1 MVELLKAYGR
11 LRQVVGTIRKLF
23 IRRRTVNEMAN
34 EPISS
39 EQMAKEDITTLNNIG
54 TVLMVLFCVGVALYT
69 VIAITCLK
77 G

>member
-1 MVELLKAYGR
+1 
-11 LRQVVGTIRKLF
+11 
-23 IRRRTVNEMAN
+23 VNEMAN